1 MANSAANRAPRWERR
16 SEARPGE
23 IAKAA
28 FEMFLEKGFNA
39 TRIDDVAAKAGV
51 SKGTIYLYFENKE
64 ALFNAAIDRAVLPN
78 VTRFE
83 GLIEGSEGTTPEL
96 IERLL
101 AMMATVVTATPVG
114 GVPKL
119 IISEAGNFPEL
130 VEHYRD
136 VVVLR
141 IQGLMAALIQRGIE
155 RGEFRDDIDP
165 VYVGRIM
172 GAPIF
177 LLAIANAIP
186 AFRDAWKI
194 DPAKHAA
201 EAAKVILE
209 GLVLRERNEVKS

>member
-1 MANSAANRAPRWERR
+1 MADRAPRWTRR
-16 SEARPGE
+16 SGARPGE
-23 IAKAA
+23 IAEAA
-28 FEMFLEKGFNA
+28 FEMFLEKGFSS

-51 SKGTIYLYFENKE
+51 SKGTVYLYFENKE

-78 VTRFE
+78 VARFE
-83 GLIEGSEGTTPEL
+83 GLIDGSEGTTPEL

-136 VVVLR
+136 VVLLR
-141 IQGLMAALIQRGIE
+141 IQGLMAALIQRGID
-155 RGEFRDDIDP
+155 RGEFRDDLDP

-186 AFRDAWKI
+186 TFRDAWRI

-201 EAAKVILE
+201 VAAKLILD
-209 GLVLRERNEVKS
+209 GLVPRERSEVQS

>member
-1 MANSAANRAPRWERR
+1 
-16 SEARPGE
+16 
-23 IAKAA
+23 
-28 FEMFLEKGFNA
+28 MFLEKGFSA

-51 SKGTIYLYFENKE
+51 SKGTVYLYFENKE
-64 ALFNAAIDRAVLPN
+64 TLFNAAVERAVLPN
-78 VTRFE
+78 VARFE
-83 GLIEGSEGTTPEL
+83 GLIDGSEGTTPEL

-101 AMMATVVTATPVG
+101 AMMATVVTTTPVG

-141 IQGLMAALIQRGIE
+141 IQGLMAALIQRGID

-201 EAAKVILE
+201 ETAKVILD
-209 GLVLRERNEVKS
+209 GLVPRETSEVQS

>member
-1 MANSAANRAPRWERR
+1 MRKRAEKRAPRWQRR
-16 SEARPGE
+16 SGARPGE
-23 IAKAA
+23 IAQAA
-28 FEMFLEKGFNA
+28 FELFLERGFGA
-39 TRIDDVAAKAGV
+39 TRIDDVAARAGV
-51 SKGTIYLYFENKE
+51 SKGTVYLYFENKE

-78 VTRFE
+78 VVRFE
-83 GLIEGSEGTTPEL
+83 GLIDGSEGTTPEL
-96 IERLL
+96 IKRLL

-141 IQGLMAALIQRGIE
+141 IQGLMAALIQRGID
-155 RGEFRDDIDP
+155 RGEFRDDVDP

-186 AFRDAWKI
+186 SFRDAWKI

-201 EAAKVILE
+201 EAAKVILD
-209 GLVLRERNEVKS
+209 GLVPREKSKVQS

>member
-1 MANSAANRAPRWERR
+1 LAKTAANRSPRWERR

-23 IAKAA
+23 IAEAA
-28 FEMFLEKGFNA
+28 FELFLEKGFSA
-39 TRIDDVAAKAGV
+39 TRIDDVAVRAGV

-78 VTRFE
+78 VARFE
-83 GLIEGSEGTTPEL
+83 GLVDASEGTTTEL

-141 IQGLMAALIQRGIE
+141 IQGLMAALIRRGIDN
-155 RGEFRDDIDP
+155 GEIRSDIDP
-165 VYVGRIM
+165 VYTGRIL

-177 LLAIANAIP
+177 LLAIVTAIP
-186 AFRDAWKI
+186 TFRDAWKI
-194 DPAKHAA
+194 DPSKHAA
-201 EAAKVILE
+201 ETAKVILH
-209 GLVLRERNEVKS
+209 GLVPRNKNEARS

>member
-1 MANSAANRAPRWERR
+1 MGIGAANRAPKWERR
-16 SEARPGE
+16 SGARPGE
-23 IAKAA
+23 IAEAA
-28 FEMFLEKGFNA
+28 FALFLEKGFA
-39 TRIDDVAAKAGV
+39 RTRVDDVAAKAGV
-51 SKGTIYLYFENKE
+51 SKGTVYLYFENKE
-64 ALFNAAIDRAVLPN
+64 ALFNAAIDQAVLPN
-78 VTRFE
+78 VARFE
-83 GLIEGSEGTTPEL
+83 GLIDGSEGTTPEL

-141 IQGLMAALIQRGIE
+141 IQGLMAALIQRGID
-155 RGEFRDDIDP
+155 RGEFRNDIDP

-186 AFRDAWKI
+186 TFRDAWKI

-201 EAAKVILE
+201 EAAKVILG
-209 GLVLRERNEVKS
+209 GLVPRERSEVQS